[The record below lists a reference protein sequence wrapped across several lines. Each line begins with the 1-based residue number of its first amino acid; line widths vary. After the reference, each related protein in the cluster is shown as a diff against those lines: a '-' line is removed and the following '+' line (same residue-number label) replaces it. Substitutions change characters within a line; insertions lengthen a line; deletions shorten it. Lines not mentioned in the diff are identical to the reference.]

1 MLEVKNISVRFGGLM
16 ALNDASFQVGRGTVH
31 ALIGPNGA
39 GKTTMFNVISGVQ
52 RPDAGRILVGGAD
65 ITKLPLHRRAS
76 CGMART
82 FQNIRLFSG
91 MNVIENVMCGMHPTL
106 FANPVLSILG
116 IGKGRAEERRCHGR
130 CLEILALVGLADVA
144 YSPVTALSY
153 GHQRRVEI
161 ARALASD
168 PALLLLD
175 EPAAGMNPSETRDLA
190 RLLVTLRQGGLTLVV
205 VEHDLHFVMKLSD
218 KITVLNFGRV
228 LADGAPLAVRND
240 PRVIDAYLGSSAA
253 SMKESA

>member
-16 ALNDASFQVGRGTVH
+16 ALKEASFQVRPGSIH

-39 GKTTMFNVISGVQ
+39 GKTTIFNVISGVQ
-52 RPDAGRILVGGAD
+52 RPDAGHILFGGID
-65 ITKLPLHRRAS
+65 ITGLPLHQRAS

-82 FQNIRLFSG
+82 FQNIRLFAG
-91 MNVIENVMCGMHPTL
+91 MNVIENVMCGMHPAL
-106 FANPVLSILG
+106 GANPLLSILG
-116 IGKGRAEERRCHGR
+116 IGKGRAEERRCHQR
-130 CLEILALVGLADVA
+130 CLEILTQVGLADLA

-161 ARALASD
+161 ARALASG
-168 PALLLLD
+168 PTLLLLD
-175 EPAAGMNPSETRDLA
+175 EPAAGMNPTETRDLA
-190 RLLVTLRQGGLTLVV
+190 RLLIALRQRGLTVVV

-218 KITVLNFGRV
+218 RITVLNFGEV

-253 SMKESA
+253 SMRESA